1 MKKQILI
8 AVTIFLFLF
17 WKTGT
22 ERLGAQSFSQEVIG
36 SAGMYSTSANGSMTW
51 TIGEVMIETYS
62 SADNFFTQGFHQPDT
77 KVEILPLATIF
88 FIPEGFSPNGD
99 GINDLFV
106 IKGLDMYPHNSIV
119 IFNRWGDKVFEAS
132 PYQNTWDGKSMEGLR
147 IGGDILPIST
157 YFYLFDL
164 GNGSN
169 VIKGSIYLNR

>member
-22 ERLGAQSFSQEVIG
+22 ERLCAQSFSQEVIG
-36 SAGMYSTSANGSMTW
+36 SAGMFTTSANGSMTW

-77 KVEILPLATIF
+77 KAEILPLATIF

-119 IFNRWGDKVFEAS
+119 IFNRWGDKVFAAS
-132 PYQNTWDGKSMEGLR
+132 PYQNTYVTKFLTSNKTLLGHSPFTT
-147 IGGDILPIST
+147 GGFNVCST
-157 YFYLFDL
+157 AAIFLLLASLDF
-164 GNGSN
+164 
-169 VIKGSIYLNR
+169 